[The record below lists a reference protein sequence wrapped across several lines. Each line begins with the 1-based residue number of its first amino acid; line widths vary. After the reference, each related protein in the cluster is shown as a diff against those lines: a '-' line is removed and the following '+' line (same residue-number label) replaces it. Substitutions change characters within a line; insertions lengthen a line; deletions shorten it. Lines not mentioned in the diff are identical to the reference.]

1 MAKKF
6 SFRLEPVLKI
16 REQNKKIAQA
26 ELMIAINERIE
37 TELYIQ
43 KQKEYIAK
51 LNTIQK
57 EDLKIDE
64 LRNLYY
70 HKLYL
75 KAEIQKFEER
85 KEILTEKEKVK
96 QRHYNSALQEEKIM
110 LKLKEKQKII
120 HKEIAEKE
128 EQKNLDETGLR
139 ISNKLSD

>member
-75 KAEIQKFEER
+75 KADIQKFEER

-128 EQKNLDETGLR
+128 EQKNLDEIGLR

>member
-128 EQKNLDETGLR
+128 EQKNLDEIGLR

>member
-43 KQKEYIAK
+43 KQKDYIAK

-57 EDLKIDE
+57 ENLKIDE

-75 KAEIQKFEER
+75 KAEIQKFEDR

-128 EQKNLDETGLR
+128 EQKNLDEIGLR

>member
-128 EQKNLDETGLR
+128 EQKNLDEIGLR
-139 ISNKLSD
+139 ISNKLTD

>member
-85 KEILTEKEKVK
+85 KEILTVKEKVK

-120 HKEIAEKE
+120 HCSI
-128 EQKNLDETGLR
+128 
-139 ISNKLSD
+139 